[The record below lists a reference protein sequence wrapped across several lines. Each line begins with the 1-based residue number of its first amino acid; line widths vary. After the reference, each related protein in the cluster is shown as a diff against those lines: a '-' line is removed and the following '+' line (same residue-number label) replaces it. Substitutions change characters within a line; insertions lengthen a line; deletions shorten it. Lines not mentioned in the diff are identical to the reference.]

1 MLFNNVVLRCINIL
15 IDTPIFMDFITTF
28 TTFITTF
35 ITTFS
40 RATNMIL
47 RNTVIHFKLN
57 NFLLFNSTKYTDYCL
72 YLLFVVHTRTYNL
85 FNNMAYRVILRGFV
99 WKSVSQ
105 LKSSTLMGYK
115 NEETIKER

>member
-72 YLLFVVHTRTYNL
+72 YLLLWY
-85 FNNMAYRVILRGFV
+85 
-99 WKSVSQ
+99 
-105 LKSSTLMGYK
+105 TL
-115 NEETIKER
+115 EPIICLTIWHIV